1 MEIMETSIKITLII
15 VAAILLVGVVGG
27 FLYWKSANPETTIN
41 VNGDATI
48 KASPDVIS
56 VYFNVQTNGTTAE
69 EAKNLNAEVVDK
81 VITNLIKL
89 GLERKDIT
97 TENFNVYP
105 DYKYDYTTG
114 EQTLLGYKATY
125 SLIVKLKLGN
135 LDKVGSVIDA
145 GVDGGALI
153 NNINFELS
161 PDLEN
166 QYKAAALKAASE
178 DARTKADSVASGLG
192 KTVTGI
198 QSVSE
203 SNFNYYPWRLY
214 DNVAMASGG
223 AEAKQAATN
232 IQPGDKDV
240 TAQVNVVFKIK

>member
-1 MEIMETSIKITLII
+1 METSVKITLII
-15 VAAILLVGVVGG
+15 VAAILLVGAAGG
-27 FLYWKSANPETTIN
+27 FLYWKANIHETATTIN

-48 KASPDVIS
+48 KATPDVIS
-56 VYFNVQTNGTTAE
+56 VYFNVQTNGTTAQ
-69 EAKNLNAEVVDK
+69 EAKDANADVVDK
-81 VITNLIKL
+81 VITNLIKI

-97 TENFNVYP
+97 TSDFNVYP
-105 DYKYDYTTG
+105 DYTWEDNK
-114 EQTLLGYKATY
+114 QKFLGYKATH
-125 SLIVKLKLGN
+125 SIKVQLN
-135 LDKVGSVIDA
+135 ANNTDKVGSVID
-145 GVDGGALI
+145 GGIDGGALI
-153 NNINFELS
+153 NYINFELS

-166 QYKAAALKAASE
+166 QYKAAALKKASE

-192 KTVTGI
+192 KSVVGI

-223 AEAKQAATN
+223 AEAKVATTN
-232 IQPGDKDV
+232 IQPGEKDV

>member
-1 MEIMETSIKITLII
+1 METSVKITLII
-15 VAAILLVGVVGG
+15 VAAILLVGAAGG

-48 KASPDVIS
+48 KAIPDVIS

-81 VITNLIKL
+81 VITNLVKI

-105 DYKYDYTTG
+105 DYTWEDNK
-114 EQTLLGYKATY
+114 QKFLGYKATY
-125 SLIVKLKLGN
+125 SLIVKLKSGN
-135 LDKVGSVIDA
+135 TDKVGSVIDA

-232 IQPGDKDV
+232 IQPGEKDV